1 MRPSVLYLV
10 KSYLW
15 TVVVFI
21 IGKLGFMLF
30 CGHGLSAADG
40 GQSRRE
46 TGRLQGEYLV
56 RLAVKRQRQ
65 ARRQFGR
72 RLDLAGLHGATKI
85 RMVGERTEF

>member
-1 MRPSVLYLV
+1 MDALAIETKLV
-10 KSYLW
+10 ERRRDDEQGQRA
-15 TVVVFI
+15 VQPARQPH
-21 IGKLGFMLF
+21 
-30 CGHGLSAADG
+30 HGLSAADG
-40 GQSRRE
+40 GQSGRE